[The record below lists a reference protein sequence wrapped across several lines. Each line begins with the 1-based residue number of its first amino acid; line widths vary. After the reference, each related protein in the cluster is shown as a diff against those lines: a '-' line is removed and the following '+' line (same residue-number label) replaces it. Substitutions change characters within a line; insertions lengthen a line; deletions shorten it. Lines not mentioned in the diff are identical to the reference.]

1 MDDKTVFQSTPPRR
15 RRLSSTSLFVRV
27 LLFSIHASAKEATG
41 DTFCIS
47 FLCTIF
53 NPRLR
58 EGGDFYCLRYKRSDL
73 FSIHAS
79 AKEATGFGSYH
90 LPFVFF
96 SIHASAK
103 EATIVPTNV
112 SSEIFV
118 FNPRLREG
126 GDKRRET
133 KVG

>member
-1 MDDKTVFQSTPPRR
+1 M
-15 RRLSSTSLFVRV
+15 
-27 LLFSIHASAKEATG
+27 
-41 DTFCIS
+41 
-47 FLCTIF
+47 
-53 NPRLR
+53 
-58 EGGDFYCLRYKRSDL
+58 

-79 AKEATGFGSYH
+79 AKEATGFGSYQ
-90 LPFVFF
+90 LPFVFFSIHASAKEATFYLDEPEPIDIF